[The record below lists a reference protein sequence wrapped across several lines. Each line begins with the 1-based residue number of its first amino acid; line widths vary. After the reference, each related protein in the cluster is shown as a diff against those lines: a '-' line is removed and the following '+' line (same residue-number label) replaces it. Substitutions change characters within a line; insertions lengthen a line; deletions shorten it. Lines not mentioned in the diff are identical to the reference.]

1 MKTMTPPMTM
11 TNTATLDDAPRP
23 GSIRLVHDAGPQPVE
38 IVLRVAGLRLRRGG
52 RPILGGV
59 DLHVARGECVA
70 LMGDSGCG
78 KTTILRTLL
87 GLEPFEDGTV
97 DVAGFAL
104 HPGPRRKE
112 RELRELRR
120 RVGMVFQLHC
130 LFEHLTALD
139 NVMLAPI
146 HHLGLGRAQAEVR
159 ARQLLHGLGIEA
171 RAEALPRELSGG
183 EAQRVA
189 IARALAMDPPLLL
202 LDEPTASI
210 DPGRRSALGDVI
222 DGLCAAGRTLLV
234 ATHDDDFVRSYAD
247 RVVRLA
253 DGCVVEEGEPEQ
265 VLRRPIRPS
274 SRSGQRSGGQ
284 RAAL

>member
-1 MKTMTPPMTM
+1 MTTPTMI
-11 TNTATLDDAPRP
+11 LDENSMP
-23 GSIRLVHDAGPQPVE
+23 GGIRLVHNAGPEPAEV
-38 IVLRVAGLRLRRGG
+38 VLRVTGLRLRRGA
-52 RPILGGV
+52 RQILGGV

-78 KTTILRTLL
+78 KTTILRTVL
-87 GLEPFEDGTV
+87 GLEPFEGGDI

-104 HPGPRRKE
+104 QPGPRVPE
-112 RELRELRR
+112 RALRGLRR

-130 LFEHLTALD
+130 LFEHLSALE

-146 HHLGLGRAQAEVR
+146 HHLGIGRAQAEAR
-159 ARQLLHGLGIEA
+159 ARELLHSLGIEA

-202 LDEPTASI
+202 MDEPTASI
-210 DPGRRSALGDVI
+210 DPGRRSALGEVI
-222 DGLCAAGRTLLV
+222 DGLCAAGRTLLL
-234 ATHDDDFVRSYAD
+234 ATHDDDFVRAYAD
-247 RVVRLA
+247 RVVRLF
-253 DGCVVEEGEPEQ
+253 DGCVVEEGAPEQ

-274 SRSGQRSGGQ
+274 GRASQRSGGQ
-284 RAAL
+284 RVAF